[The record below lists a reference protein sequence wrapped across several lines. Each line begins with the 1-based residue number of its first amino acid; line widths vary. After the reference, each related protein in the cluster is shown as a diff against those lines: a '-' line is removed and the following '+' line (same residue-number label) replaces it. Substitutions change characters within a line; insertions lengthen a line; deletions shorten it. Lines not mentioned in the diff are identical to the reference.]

1 MQDRYA
7 GDVGDFTKFGL
18 LRAVC
23 GGVSPLTLGVNWY
36 LTGDESHNADGKH
49 IGYLQPGSTHHASLR
64 SCDPD
69 LMSRL
74 AEMVVIDRSVV
85 ALEESGVLP
94 VGSLTFSQRLVD
106 AMGDSGRRAWHRKA
120 LATLASADV
129 IFVDPDNGIR
139 SERRGSKPAKF
150 VFLDELS
157 DYSARGQSLV
167 VYHHADRSAGGVAAQ
182 VPRRLAELAMG
193 TGVAPIGAVVARRGS
208 TRYFFVLPAQAH
220 RELLE
225 GAVAAHVA
233 RWTPHVEWVPFAVT
247 EAQPLS
253 SM

>member
-1 MQDRYA
+1 M
-7 GDVGDFTKFGL
+7 KFGL
-18 LRAVC
+18 LRAIC

-49 IGYLQPGSTHHASLR
+49 ISYLQPGATHHASLR

-85 ALEESGVLP
+85 VLEESGVLP
-94 VGSLTFSQRLVD
+94 VGSLTFSERLID
-106 AMGDSGRRAWHRKA
+106 TMGDIARRAWHSKA
-120 LATLASADV
+120 FATLASADV
-129 IFVDPDNGIR
+129 IFADPDNGIR
-139 SERRGSKPAKF
+139 CERRGSKPAKF
-150 VFLDELS
+150 VFLDELA

-208 TRYFFVLPAQAH
+208 TRYFFILPAQAH
-220 RELLE
+220 RDRMEA
-225 GAVAAHVA
+225 AVAAHVA
-233 RWTPHVEWVPFAVT
+233 RWTPHVEYVPYVAT
-247 EAQPLS
+247 ESQPLS
-253 SM
+253 SL